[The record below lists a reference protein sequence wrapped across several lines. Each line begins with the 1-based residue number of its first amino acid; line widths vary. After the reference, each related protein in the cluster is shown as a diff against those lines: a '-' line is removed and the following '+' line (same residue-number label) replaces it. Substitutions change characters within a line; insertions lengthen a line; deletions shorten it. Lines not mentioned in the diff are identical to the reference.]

1 MPIAK
6 KPPADLLSTEI
17 TAWNARVTHPLQS
30 WQWGVFRER
39 MGIDVTRIHN
49 WQLTFHKLPYLPFTV
64 GYFPKGPAI
73 TSTMLAT
80 LTKLGKEKKAIY
92 IQLEPDVEKHAFVP
106 PSDAPLLV
114 PSHHPLFTPHSFILD
129 LTKTE
134 SELLAAMHPKTRYN
148 LKVAQKHGVTVTQ
161 DSSPEAFHEY
171 LRLSAETTSRQGFYA
186 HNSAYH
192 QTMWDTLSKAGIAKL
207 FTARYQ
213 GEVLAAWVLFCW
225 NKTVY
230 YPYGA
235 SSRLHREVMAP
246 TLLLWEIA
254 RWAKKEGYEAFD
266 LWGALGE
273 HPDSNDPW
281 FGFHRF
287 KQGFR
292 PRHVTYA
299 GSFDLV
305 ISPFLYRLYTVIDT
319 VRWFFLKRSS

>member
-1 MPIAK
+1 MPITK
-6 KPPADLLSTEI
+6 KPSADHTPTSG
-17 TAWNARVTHPLQS
+17 AVWNTKVNHPLQS
-30 WQWGVFRER
+30 WEWGEFRKR
-39 MGIDVTRIHN
+39 MGIDVARLRN
-49 WQLTFHKLPYLPFTV
+49 WQITFHKLPYVPFTV
-64 GYFPKGPAI
+64 GYFPKGPSI
-73 TSTMLAT
+73 TPSMLEA

-92 IQLEPDVEKHAFVP
+92 IQLEPDVEKNKFDVP
-106 PSDAPLLV
+106 KEAPALV

-129 LTKTE
+129 LTKSE
-134 SELLAAMHPKTRYN
+134 DELLAAMHPKTRYN
-148 LKVAQKHGVTVTQ
+148 LRVAQKHGVTVTEET
-161 DSSPEAFHEY
+161 SPDAFGEY
-171 LRLSAETTSRQGFYA
+171 LRLSSETTSRQGFYA
-186 HNSAYH
+186 HDTTYH
-192 QTMWDTLSKAGIAKL
+192 QTMWDTLGKAGIAKL

-213 GEVLAAWVLFCW
+213 GTVLAAWVLFCW

-254 RWAKKEGYEAFD
+254 RWAKRNGYHSFD

-273 HPDSNDPW
+273 HPDPDDPW

-305 ISPFLYRLYTVIDT
+305 LSPFLYKLYILADSI
-319 VRWFFLKRSS
+319 RWFFLKRTA